1 MNARR
6 VGFGA
11 GIAALLVAGSASAAD
26 VVRLRNGDLLEGR
39 ATDLGETV
47 QVIKGEQTV
56 VLPWSEVEVVRR
68 DATAADEFKS
78 RRDALKDSDAKGLLA
93 LAIWARRQGLLDEC
107 RVAAEAAIKAEPGN
121 AGARELLGEGKTCDG
136 WKCGEAMLK
145 AKGFVHRDGRWMLQ
159 SESDALDR
167 RAAREREASEEEKRA
182 ARLLES
188 LGDASPAV
196 RTYAAES
203 LASVDPALKRRM
215 YLVGARHKNAAVRRE
230 SAAGLG
236 VKGDEGAARTLL
248 QLAVKDSD
256 PQVRAAAAASLKSL
270 HIREVVTP
278 LLRSANS
285 ENAQIRMNAAE
296 ALGNYGDKMGVET
309 LVRLVHWVSGSGS
322 RVNFQSLNQV
332 SYVSDYDVE
341 IAQLAQI
348 GDPIVQQLREGTIL
362 DVRVFS
368 AEGTDI
374 EIERRAY
381 TKALGQ
387 LTGKG
392 FGDDTKAW
400 VSWWNEEGRQE
411 AASAA
416 KAEAAAAK

>member
-1 MNARR
+1 MHARR
-6 VGFGA
+6 FGFGA
-11 GIAALLVAGSASAAD
+11 GIAALLVAGTASAD

-39 ATDLGETV
+39 ATDLGESV
-47 QVIKGEQTV
+47 QVIRGDQTV
-56 VLPWSEVEVVRR
+56 VLPWSQVEVVRR
-68 DATAADEFKS
+68 DATAADEFES
-78 RRDALKDSDAKGLLA
+78 RRATVKDSDAKGLLA
-93 LAIWARRQGLLDEC
+93 LALWARRQGLLEES
-107 RVAAEAAIKAEPGN
+107 RSAAEAAVAAEPGN

-145 AKGFVHRDGRWMLQ
+145 SKGFVHRDGRWMLQ

-167 RAAREREASEEEKRA
+167 RAARESEASEEEKRA

-188 LGDASPAV
+188 LGDPNAAV
-196 RTYAAES
+196 RSYAAES
-203 LASVDPALKRRM
+203 LASVDPELKRRM
-215 YLVGARHKNAAVRRE
+215 YMVGARHRNPAVRQS

-248 QLAVKDSD
+248 QLAVKDSSPD
-256 PQVRAAAAASLKSL
+256 VRAAAARSLRAL
-270 HIREVVTP
+270 GIREVAKP
-278 LLRSANS
+278 LVRSLDS

-296 ALGNYGDKMGVET
+296 AMAILGDKVGVET
-309 LVRLVHWVSGSGS
+309 LVRRVHWVAGSSG
-322 RVNFQSLNQV
+322 RVNIQSVNQV
-332 SYVSDYDVE
+332 SYISDYDVE

-348 GDPIVQQLREGTIL
+348 GDPIVQQLREGTVL

-368 AEGTDI
+368 AEGTDT
-374 EIERRAY
+374 EIERRTY

-400 VSWWNEEGRQE
+400 VSWWNEEGRHE

-416 KAEAAAAK
+416 KAEAAAQK